1 MAVQIALTHGIDEY
15 QFVNHCTDV
24 TNRLLLHATNSL
36 TLSKSEQSMHSKYA
50 PQQRFDL
57 KLNCAESSNILQVL
71 ISELNSYADKQ
82 VIFLRDLVA
91 DPQVQL
97 AANADKQ
104 LKEDCVVVES
114 LGSGS
119 VEHAHAQS
127 KKRKFKDYVQE
138 LQDEYLPASCES
150 VDSDE

>member
-1 MAVQIALTHGIDEY
+1 M
-15 QFVNHCTDV
+15 
-24 TNRLLLHATNSL
+24 
-36 TLSKSEQSMHSKYA
+36 
-50 PQQRFDL
+50 
-57 KLNCAESSNILQVL
+57 
-71 ISELNSYADKQ
+71 
-82 VIFLRDLVA
+82 IFLRDLVA

-119 VEHAHAQS
+119 VEHAHAWS

-150 VDSDE
+150 VDSDEYLDCSYLNDSYLILYRVVDNIS